1 MKLLDR
7 YIIKKF
13 LGTFFFA
20 MLLIILIVI
29 VFDISEKIEDFMG
42 KEAPLSAIVFDY
54 YFNFIPYFVNLFSPL
69 FIFISVIFF
78 TSRMA
83 SRTEIVAILSSGIS
97 YTRLLFPYMISALV
111 IVVLSLY
118 LNNFVIPKAT
128 KNRMAFE
135 NKYIRNAYYNN
146 DRNIHKQLY
155 PGIYMYLE
163 RFETTNKTG
172 YRFTIEKFMNGEM
185 FYKMN
190 AESITWD
197 SIKKQWSIN
206 NYYIRYIHGMDE
218 SIVKGNKIDTAL
230 SFTPKEFGRKDNT
243 VETMD
248 YYELNKYII
257 DERMKGSD
265 KVEVYQLE
273 KYKRIAFPFA
283 TIVLTL
289 IGVSIASRKVRG
301 GIGMH
306 IGLGIF
312 ISFAYIMFMQVTTTF
327 AASGLTSPLVAVWI
341 PNIVFAFLA
350 FYLIKKAQK

>member
-1 MKLLDR
+1 MKLIDK

-13 LGTFFFA
+13 LGTFIFA
-20 MLLIILIVI
+20 MLLIILIII

-83 SRTEIVAILSSGIS
+83 SRTEIVAVLSSGIS
-97 YTRLLFPYMISALV
+97 YTRLLYPYMISAAT
-111 IVVLSLY
+111 IAILSLL

-128 KNRMAFE
+128 KNRIDFE

-155 PGIYMYLE
+155 PGIYMYIE
-163 RFETTNKTG
+163 RFEITNNTG
-172 YRFTIEKFMNGEM
+172 YRFSIEKFMDGEM
-185 FYKMN
+185 FYKLN
-190 AESITWD
+190 AETITWD
-197 SIKKQWSIN
+197 SIKKEWSIN
-206 NYYIRYIHGMDE
+206 NYYIRYIHGLDE
-218 SIVKGNKIDTAL
+218 SIVKGNKIDTVL

-248 YYELNKYII
+248 YKELNKYIA

-265 KVEVYQLE
+265 KIEVYELE
-273 KYKRIAFPFA
+273 KYRRIAFPFA
-283 TIVLTL
+283 TFVLTI
-289 IGVSIASRKVRG
+289 IGVAIASRKVRG
-301 GIGMH
+301 GVGVH

-327 AASGLTSPLVAVWI
+327 AASGLTSPLIAVWI
-341 PNIVFAFLA
+341 PNIVFGFLA
-350 FYLIKKAQK
+350 FYLVKKAQK